1 MSRENK
7 YVINIRYYFL
17 QIKLI
22 TKLVSSFQIQKH
34 SIFNQVAYFTA
45 TLPAVLII
53 VVLIR
58 AVTLDGASD
67 GIIKYLWPDFS
78 KLIKLEVSTQ
88 IL

>member
-34 SIFNQVAYFTA
+34 SIFHQVAYFTA